1 MAKRDDHCTFESM
14 NRNGGPPLNTAAP
27 DAREPAA
34 NRLRTLLIISA
45 IWLGIGVITTQF
57 SYLALQRT
65 GANPSWSMLFRD
77 NLFSVVVWALFTPLI
92 VWIATVKPIARATWP
107 GTLLIHVAACLAFA
121 VADVVLERAFS
132 QVFGLH
138 EVRRADAITLFL
150 RRVFLNSLCY
160 AVIVATATAVNVS
173 RQARQREIT
182 TTRLASLLA
191 SARLQALQAQ
201 LQPHFLFNTL
211 SMIAE
216 RVHVDPDGA
225 DRMIGRLGQLL
236 RGSLATSGRQ
246 EVTLAEELRLLAAYL
261 DIMSVRLSDRA
272 EFSIDVP
279 PDLVECALPALILQ
293 PLAENSFSH
302 GIERRKDGGLLA
314 IKARRRDESL
324 EVELSDNGG
333 GFDPAEFREGVG
345 LRVVRERLHELYGAN
360 GSLSVRPRPEGG
372 TSAMVRVPFRR
383 LETSNGR
390 YVEELAQ

>member
-1 MAKRDDHCTFESM
+1 
-14 NRNGGPPLNTAAP
+14 
-27 DAREPAA
+27 
-34 NRLRTLLIISA
+34 
-45 IWLGIGVITTQF
+45 
-57 SYLALQRT
+57 
-65 GANPSWSMLFRD
+65 
-77 NLFSVVVWALFTPLI
+77 
-92 VWIATVKPIARATWP
+92 
-107 GTLLIHVAACLAFA
+107 
-121 VADVVLERAFS
+121 
-132 QVFGLH
+132 
-138 EVRRADAITLFL
+138 
-150 RRVFLNSLCY
+150 
-160 AVIVATATAVNVS
+160 
-173 RQARQREIT
+173 
-182 TTRLASLLA
+182 
-191 SARLQALQAQ
+191 

-324 EVELSDNGG
+324 EVELADNGG

-383 LETSNGR
+383 LESSNGR